1 MYFPHLFL
9 SWPFCGM
16 FSRLWISWR
25 FGGELFSLI
34 APLYCFMM
42 WSPTSLEPGQQWEHK
57 SPSNDENL
65 MKLRLRPR
73 RYFVLAL
80 SVLVDT
86 RWKGCTIIP
95 NCLFFFC
102 ELCSLMMPIRP
113 HKYFAVDAAE
123 QQNHFV
129 SRWFKKK
136 VSENKMWGVRIPA
149 SGKTSV
155 LIGHSWRMLNS
166 RETTRRR
173 AIGRRGWSRRTS
185 RGAGAGGRTAIR
197 RPLLPGHLCS
207 WRNGPASLCHTT
219 LSTGRDAD

>member
-9 SWPFCGM
+9 SWPFCGT

-25 FGGELFSLI
+25 LGGELFSLI

-42 WSPTSLEPGQQWEHK
+42 WSPMSLEPGQQWEHK
-57 SPSNDENL
+57 SPSNHKNL
-65 MKLRLRPR
+65 MKLRLRPL

-80 SVLVDT
+80 SVLVDN
-86 RWKGCTIIP
+86 P
-95 NCLFFFC
+95 
-102 ELCSLMMPIRP
+102 ELSYALSWCRYAQTNTLLST
-113 HKYFAVDAAE
+113 
-123 QQNHFV
+123 QQNNKIILFHDGL
-129 SRWFKKK
+129 KKN
-136 VSENKMWGVRIPA
+136 VAENKMWGVKIPP

-173 AIGRRGWSRRTS
+173 AIGRRGWSRRMS
-185 RGAGAGGRTAIR
+185 QGGEAGGHTAIR

-207 WRNGPASLCHTT
+207 WRNGPASLCHMT
-219 LSTGRDAD
+219 LSTGRNTD